1 MQTKPTPTAR
11 PIPVR
16 APRFALD
23 GDIPRA
29 WLAGNALASHTVN
42 ALSLLFPEGERF
54 FIRSVKHYQDAFDAD
69 PALRARVRGFI
80 GQEGRHGHE
89 HDRFNRMLARQGFA
103 LDAFFDFYTRTGWDL
118 IEPRVPPHLRL
129 ATTVALE
136 HLTATLAELALDT
149 PVLDDAHPEVRRLLC
164 WHACEEIEHK
174 SVAFDVLARV
184 DPRWSTRALGMA
196 IGAAVL
202 SLFFGVGLA
211 TFLRQERALPPE
223 PGVVDRGAGFARAL
237 AEARGRLARSI
248 ADYLRPDFHPDDH
261 DNYALVE
268 AHLDAA
274 YS

>member
-1 MQTKPTPTAR
+1 MQTKPAPTAR

-29 WLAGNALASHTVN
+29 WLAGSPLASHTVN

-54 FIRSVKHYQDAFDAD
+54 FIRSVKHYQDALDAD

-149 PVLDDAHPEVRRLLC
+149 PILDDAHPEVRRLLF

-174 SVAFDVLARV
+174 SVAFDVLQRV
-184 DPRWSTRALGMA
+184 DPRYTTRVAG
-196 IGAAVL
+196 IVVGAAA
-202 SLFFGVGLA
+202 LFAFWSWMAGELMKQEAARGTDVA
-211 TFLRQERALPPE
+211 AWRERA
-223 PGVVDRGAGFARAL
+223 R
-237 AEARGRLARSI
+237 
-248 ADYLRPDFHPDDH
+248 H
-261 DNYALVE
+261 DPR
-268 AHLDAA
+268 
-274 YS
+274 